1 MLCQW
6 HKMATVE
13 KTCSCFGHSA
23 VDITEDLIARTR
35 TEIEKAIEDG
45 VRIFLFGGKSDFD
58 DLCYDIVNETRIDS
72 SQFNIKRGLA
82 YAAETTERTFLT
94 GGFFY
99 GGRKPF
105 F

>member
-1 MLCQW
+1 
-6 HKMATVE
+6 MATVE
-13 KTCSCFGHSA
+13 KTCSCFGHFN
-23 VDITEDLIARTR
+23 VDITDELTARTR
-35 TEIEKAIEDG
+35 REIDKAIGDG
-45 VRIFLFGGKSDFD
+45 VRIFLLGGKSDFD
-58 DLCYDIVNETRIDS
+58 DLCYDLVTEKRNAS